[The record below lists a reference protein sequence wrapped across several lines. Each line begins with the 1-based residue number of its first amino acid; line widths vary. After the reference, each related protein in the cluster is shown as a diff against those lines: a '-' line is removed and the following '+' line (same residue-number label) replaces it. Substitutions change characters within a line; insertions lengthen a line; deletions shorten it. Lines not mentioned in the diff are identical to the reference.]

1 MSDVGSW
8 GQSELVPYSSL
19 ATSAPPIS
27 TGITLLYGHPLAREV
42 GFYTIAAP
50 LLDGER
56 AVVLDG
62 ANEFNAYLLSDVARR
77 AGVPVRQLASRVL
90 VSRAF
95 TCHQLATLIIERTRP
110 TLERHS
116 SRLLI
121 ALDLLTTFYDHEVPR
136 WEAERLLRRP
146 LQCLRWLGNH
156 GYHVLLLCAHEPHQN
171 DRRAFFEQL
180 KVLADRVLRV
190 GETEG
195 AVTVMA
201 EKPCTGEQWQLVLE
215 EAFTRRRRH
224 QPLMRWQEK

>member
-1 MSDVGSW
+1 MSVVGPF
-8 GQSELVPYSSL
+8 GQSELVPNSSL

-62 ANEFNAYLLSDVARR
+62 ANEFNAYIFSDVARR
-77 AGVPVRQLASRVL
+77 AGVPVQQLTSRVL
-90 VSRAF
+90 ISRVF
-95 TCHQLATLIIERTRP
+95 TCHQLASLIIERTRP
-110 TLERHS
+110 TLERHRS
-116 SRLLI
+116 HLLVV
-121 ALDLLTTFYDHEVPR
+121 LDLLTTFYDREVPR

-156 GYHVLLLCAHEPHQN
+156 GYHVLLLCAHEPHPN

-180 KVLADRVLRV
+180 KVMSDHVLRV
-190 GETEG
+190 AEAEGE
-195 AVTVMA
+195 VNVMA
-201 EKPCTGEQWQLVLE
+201 EKPCTGEQWQLELE
-215 EAFTRRRRH
+215 AAFTRRRQH